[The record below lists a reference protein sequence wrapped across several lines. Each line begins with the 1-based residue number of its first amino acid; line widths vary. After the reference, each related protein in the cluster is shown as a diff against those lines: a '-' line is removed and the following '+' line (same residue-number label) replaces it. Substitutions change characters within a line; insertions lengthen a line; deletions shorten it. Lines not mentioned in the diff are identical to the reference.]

1 MKRKWEK
8 RKAPTMILSNKE
20 LKRTWKGIG
29 KELKRKWKKNS
40 FYHDSHQQGIEKDLK
55 RNWKGIEKEMG
66 KETFLPWLP
75 PTTPHPVPVSC
86 ACLKRKLQRS
96 VSTMIATNITTS
108 STVGGRINQTL
119 NIYQPPYPHI
129 SMLKTLCKRLA
140 WVDELNQPPQ
150 SWILMRWM

>member
-1 MKRKWEK
+1 LERNWKGNGKRTVS
-8 RKAPTMILSNKE
+8 TMILTNKE
-20 LKRTWKGIG
+20 
-29 KELKRKWKKNS
+29 
-40 FYHDSHQQGIEKDLK
+40 LK

-129 SMLKTLCKRLA
+129 SMLKTLCERLA